1 MQMSAKLWQQI
12 LGRQV
17 SQPRMSVTSSRCEVQ
32 SLHVWIGLEESM
44 PFLMLLVLARAL
56 PVMAHFTNVS
66 LRPGIL

>member
-1 MQMSAKLWQQI
+1 M
-12 LGRQV
+12 
-17 SQPRMSVTSSRCEVQ
+17 TSSRCEVQ

-56 PVMAHFTNVS
+56 PVMARFTNVS